1 MKPCLHA
8 VVVISVGL
16 GASGCERKSE
26 PVPVS
31 VSQADSQAGRAQ
43 TPPPSVNPAVIPPTT
58 AREGAIR
65 DGDITDQVLD
75 AIKTDAALSEQARK
89 VSVSTLNGVVTLKG
103 DVPAQSDREIIHAK
117 ASRIPTVIRV
127 DDLISVQP
135 AKTP

>member
-1 MKPCLHA
+1 MKQYLPA
-8 VVVISVGL
+8 VLVIPIGL
-16 GASGCERKSE
+16 TGAACERKSE

-31 VSQADSQAGRAQ
+31 VSQDGVGQ
-43 TPPPSVNPAVIPPTT
+43 TPPPANSPAPIPPSPPTT
-58 AREGAIR
+58 ARQGAIR
-65 DGDITDQVLD
+65 DGDITDQVLE
-75 AIKTDAALSEQARK
+75 AIKTDAALSEQARQ

-117 ASRIPTVIRV
+117 ASRIPSVIRV